1 MVKSSTDIAARET
14 RDDERRDLPSL
25 VEKLGGDLS
34 KLFDQ
39 KLALLKIE
47 VKEEVDEYVRGS
59 ILILA
64 GGIVAGMALALA
76 NIALAFAVS
85 TLFVNTSL
93 SQPAKYALGF
103 VATGVAYLVIG
114 GVVIFLAKNRL
125 AKQGLVPKRTVRELE
140 KDKQWLQREL

>member
-1 MVKSSTDIAARET
+1 MADSRSNIAAL
-14 RDDERRDLPSL
+14 ERRENERHDLPSL
-25 VEKLGGDLS
+25 VERLGGDLS

-47 VKEEVDEYVRGS
+47 IHEEVHEYVRGS
-59 ILILA
+59 ILILG
-64 GGIVAGMALALA
+64 GGIVAAIGFALG

-85 TLFVNTSL
+85 TVFVNTTL

-103 VATGVAYLVIG
+103 VITGVVYLVIG
-114 GVVIFLAKNRL
+114 GVVIVLAKNRL
-125 AKQGLVPKRTVRELE
+125 ARQGLVPKRTVRELE

>member
-1 MVKSSTDIAARET
+1 MADSRSNRAAWEK
-14 RDDERRDLPSL
+14 RDDERRDLPAL
-25 VEKLGGDLS
+25 VEKLGGDLAN
-34 KLFDQ
+34 LFDQ

-47 VKEEVDEYVRGS
+47 VREEVEEYVRGS
-59 ILILA
+59 ILIGA
-64 GGIVAGMALALA
+64 GAIVAGIGFALL

-85 TLFVNTSL
+85 VLFVNTSL

-103 VATGVAYLVIG
+103 VITGIAYLVIG
-114 GVVIFLAKNRL
+114 AAVVVLARNRL